1 MFQRIL
7 VANRGE
13 IALRVIR
20 ACRDLGIEV
29 VAVFSEADRGA
40 PYLALADDAICIG
53 PAPAAQSYLNIPRLI
68 AAAEV
73 ADVQAI
79 HPGYGFLSENPHFAE
94 VCRSCKIEFI
104 GPPAEAMKKL
114 GNKNEA
120 RKIAQQAKVP
130 VVPGS
135 KELIE
140 SDDEAKRVAHEIG
153 YPVLIKAAAGGGGRG
168 MRVARNDISLQTGL
182 KQARQEAEAA
192 FKDGSVYIEKYIE
205 NPRHVEVQLLG
216 DHRGEVVHLWER
228 DCSLQRRHQKL
239 VEESPAPNL
248 PQWVREEICKSAVR
262 LAKAAGYNNAGTCE
276 FLVDKNHKFYFI
288 EVNARIQVEH
298 PVTELVT
305 GIDLVKEQIKIAC
318 GQPLSFTQ
326 KQIQHRG
333 VAIECRINAE
343 DPARDFAPSPGLVVK
358 WQTPGGPGVRIDS
371 HVVGG
376 YKVPPNYDSLLAK
389 LLVFQPTRAEA
400 LASMRRALRE
410 FHVEG
415 VKTTIPLHREIF
427 SHSSF
432 IEGQVDTT
440 FIERHWQ
447 GGLKHSPAE
456 PQARG

>member
-1 MFQRIL
+1 MFQRIM

-20 ACRDLGIEV
+20 ACRDLGVEV

-40 PYLALADDAICIG
+40 PYLDLADQTLCIG
-53 PAPAAQSYLNIPRLI
+53 PAPAAESYLHIGRLI
-68 AAAEV
+68 AAAEL
-73 ADVQAI
+73 ANVQAI
-79 HPGYGFLSENPHFAE
+79 HPGYGFLAENAHFAE
-94 VCRSCKIEFI
+94 VCRDCKIEFI
-104 GPPAEAMKKL
+104 GPPAEAMRKL

-135 KELIE
+135 QGLI
-140 SDDEAKRVAHEIG
+140 DTDEAALKIAHDIG

-168 MRVARNDISLQTGL
+168 MRVARNNVSLQAGL
-182 KQARQEAEAA
+182 KQARAEAEAA

-205 NPRHVEVQLLG
+205 NPRHIEVQLLG
-216 DHRGEVVHLWER
+216 DSRGEVVHLWER

-248 PQWVREEICKSAVR
+248 PQSVRDDICKSAVR
-262 LAKAAGYNNAGTCE
+262 LAKAAGYQNAGTCE
-276 FLVDKNHKFYFI
+276 FLLDKTNKFYFI

-305 GIDLVKEQIKIAC
+305 GVDLVKEQIRIAS

-326 KQIQHRG
+326 KQVVHRG

-343 DPARDFAPSPGLVVK
+343 DPARNFAPSPGLVTG
-358 WQTPGGPGVRIDS
+358 WQQPGGPGVRVDS
-371 HVVGG
+371 HVSAG
-376 YKVPPNYDSLLAK
+376 YRVPPNYDSLLAK
-389 LLVFQPTRAEA
+389 LLVYQPTRAEA
-400 LASMRRALRE
+400 LATMRRALRE
-410 FHVEG
+410 FQVDG

-427 SHSSF
+427 SQSSF

-440 FIERHWQ
+440 FIERHWLP
-447 GGLKHSPAE
+447 GREDGKP
-456 PQARG
+456 